1 MIVLVTVGLRGDRV
15 DGAPLRGRGDV
26 VAETT
31 SNDVDSCQKFEDAA
45 FARDFF
51 YLLRQNR
58 ATPNNKMQ
66 YEAVLRLK
74 PPVDDRL
81 CPQICDFVKSV

>member
-15 DGAPLRGRGDV
+15 DGARLRGRGDG

-31 SNDVDSCQKFEDAA
+31 SNDVDSHQIEDAA
-45 FARDFF
+45 SARDFF

-58 ATPNNKMQ
+58 AAPNNEMQ
-66 YEAVLRLK
+66 YEAVERLK